1 MSLEAPQTTTLMT
14 AAETTESASSAT
26 ASDTAP
32 ANAEADAGTQQQAA
46 AETTSEAEN
55 QPATTEAAPETE
67 YEFTF
72 EEGVEVDPDTLGNL
86 KELSKELG
94 LTQEQA
100 QRIADLGAAQSQKWV
115 ALQEQAI
122 TEASNQ
128 WVEQVKLDKEIGGD
142 KLGEN
147 LGLAKKALD
156 QFGSPELTKLLD
168 ESRLGNHPELIRA
181 MYRIGKAI
189 SDDALVPGGRSAF
202 GSGDPARRLY
212 DNSNLS

>member
-26 ASDTAP
+26 ASEVAP
-32 ANAEADAGTQQQAA
+32 ANAEATPGTQQQAP

-67 YEFTF
+67 YEFKF
-72 EEGVEVDPDTLGNL
+72 EEGVEVDPETLGNL

-94 LTQEQA
+94 LTPEQA

-128 WVEQVKLDKEIGGD
+128 WVEAVKMDKEIGGD

-212 DNSNLS
+212 DNSNLA